1 MRGPSRRPSSYE
13 PGPGNLRPPPEV
25 VVPLRN
31 VPDAIPP
38 VTRVR
43 TTLIQSSRRA
53 LGERRLLGAYVAQL
67 AASERQALDQLIAGR
82 WLSMDLALAHYR
94 AIDRLALPTSEQVA
108 LGSAVGT
115 HIQNTLMATLLRMA
129 QGLGLTPWTS
139 VHQYARIWDRLFIGG
154 DLLVEKLGE
163 REACVTMYNLPLLE
177 VPYFRVA
184 LRGLQEA
191 GLSAIYSWKKIHVS
205 EVGVMGLSVK
215 YRLAWV

>member
-13 PGPGNLRPPPEV
+13 PGPASLRPPPEV
-25 VVPLRN
+25 IVPLRN
-31 VPDAIPP
+31 APNDIPP

-43 TTLIQSSRRA
+43 TTLILSSRRA
-53 LGERRLLGAYVAQL
+53 LTERGLFERYCERLSPADRTSL
-67 AASERQALDQLIAGR
+67 ENIIAGR
-82 WLSMDLALAHYR
+82 WVSIDAALSHYR
-94 AIDRLALPTSEQVA
+94 AVDALALPTSEQVA
-108 LGSAVGT
+108 LGGAVGEQ
-115 HIQNTLMATLLRMA
+115 IQSTLMATLLRMA

-139 VHQYARIWDRLFIGG
+139 VNQYARIWDRLFIGG

-163 REACVTMYNLPLLE
+163 REAAVTMYNLSLLE

-191 GLSAIYSWKKIHVS
+191 GLSAIYSWKRIHVV

-215 YRLAWV
+215 YRLTWV

>member
-1 MRGPSRRPSSYE
+1 MGGPSRRPSSY
-13 PGPGNLRPPPEV
+13 GPGRASLRPPEV

-31 VPDAIPP
+31 IPNEIP
-38 VTRVR
+38 AVTRVR
-43 TTLIQSSRRA
+43 TTLIHSSRRA
-53 LGERRLLGAYVAQL
+53 LDERGLL
-67 AASERQALDQLIAGR
+67 AAYCRQLTPSDRSALDQLIAGR
-82 WLSMDLALAHYR
+82 WLSIELALAHYR

-108 LGSAVGT
+108 LGSAVGG
-115 HIQNTLMATLLRMA
+115 HIQSTLLATLLRMA

-139 VHQYARIWDRLFIGG
+139 VNHYARIWDRLFIGG
-154 DLLVEKLGE
+154 DLLVEKLSE
-163 REACVTMYNLPLLE
+163 REASVTMYNLLLLE